1 MNLKAYLE
9 QWMNTEIVAYS
20 NRMKYRGTL
29 DDILE
34 DEFIVLAGV
43 VVMNTT
49 SQETSEFSKCV
60 LNVSEV
66 SSLAFQEAYG

>member
-1 MNLKAYLE
+1 MDLKSYLE

-29 DDILE
+29 EDVLE
-34 DEFIVLAGV
+34 EEFIVLTGV

-49 SQETSEFSKCV
+49 SQETSEFSKCI
-60 LNVSEV
+60 LNVSEL
-66 SSLAFQEAYG
+66 SSLAFQEAYS